1 MSAAY
6 FEDHPTDPDKV
17 ILRKRSCPY
26 CKDETETEQLRA
38 ARDSLLLLIAKLRG
52 DIETLHAMY
61 EQVSRQRDELMD
73 VQRSMVEAMRG
84 RMQ

>member
-1 MSAAY
+1 MTQEEEAE
-6 FEDHPTDPDKV
+6 FG
-17 ILRKRSCPY
+17 
-26 CKDETETEQLRA
+26 QLKS
-38 ARDSLLLLIAKLRG
+38 ARDSLLLTIAKLRG

-84 RMQ
+84 RIQ

>member
-1 MSAAY
+1 MKEEWLMSGTAVPV
-6 FEDHPTDPDKV
+6 DM
-17 ILRKRSCPY
+17 
-26 CKDETETEQLRA
+26 ETTTALVEH
-38 ARDSLLLLIAKLRG
+38 IKKLEG
-52 DIETLHAMY
+52 NIETLHAMY